1 MIRTFTTLTLLA
13 ALAGP
18 AAAQDVTIH
27 LAGKDPRT
35 ISAEIDKAAWSVC
48 TQAYRKGDI
57 DFFEISSC
65 ACDASDT
72 AQTKAFDILAAS
84 RASDMS
90 ALARND
96 VAPTRQ

>member
-13 ALAGP
+13 AFAGP
-18 AAAQDVTIH
+18 AAAQDVTVH
-27 LAGKDPRT
+27 LAGKDQRT
-35 ISAEIDKAAWSVC
+35 INVEIEKAAWSVC

-65 ACDASDT
+65 AVDASDV
-72 AQTKAFDILAAS
+72 AKIKAFDILAAS

-96 VAPTRQ
+96 VAPPRQ